1 MAYNLIITDRA
12 DELIDKLASYLLN
25 KLKNPEAA
33 IHFMDD
39 MEDIYDRL
47 EENPYLFPESKDSYL
62 CSKGYREAVLS
73 SMSYRVVFR
82 VNEKTVYIV
91 GVYHDLEDYAKKVER

>member
-1 MAYNLIITDRA
+1 MAYDLVITDRA
-12 DELIDKLASYLLN
+12 EELIDDCVFYILN
-25 KLKNPEAA
+25 KLKSPEAA

-39 MEDIYDRL
+39 MEEIYDRL

-62 CSKGYREAVLS
+62 FSKGYLEAVLS

-82 VNEKTVYIV
+82 IDEKNVYIV
-91 GVYHDLEDYAKKVER
+91 GVYHDLEDYAKKVEQ